1 MSWLRR
7 LVLGLGVAVAV
18 STEGVAAPA
27 ARVNAGAIVL
37 VNSTAPDYGDFQSR
51 LEPYL
56 VQFGVPYDVR
66 DVSTQPVGAGI
77 GEYSLIVIGHRGL
90 DAPRRFLTA
99 DGERRILTA
108 VHGGTG
114 LVSFDGLLASW
125 SEGSP
130 KPLYD
135 FPGEIFSVS
144 FMPPGQVESITV
156 GSEDAHFITN
166 QRATPREIRLK
177 NKMRVPGLSA
187 PDRVAVLARA
197 GSLPLVLATQFGE
210 GRAVLF
216 ATFDWTAPEVKGK
229 LYGLDDLVWRSL
241 VWAARKPFV
250 MRGMP
255 KFLAMRVD
263 DVSGFGLGSN
273 RHLGWVPTVNR
284 YGFKPWLGVFIDD
297 LREDDEATQR
307 LAQLTQR
314 GLATASVHARRWN
327 QFFYLD
333 ESLRTDDAG
342 RNITAKPLPDDAI
355 AANFREAERVFAD
368 HHIVESPLVLPHFY
382 ESAPNVF
389 GGLKAWGAEFLGTV
403 LEPGQGYGS
412 PIPKF
417 GPYLS
422 SEPSRASNGAD
433 PLYIADWLSVPG
445 HPEFDHRFFNF
456 IVEVRDVAGYEWA
469 PGGVPV
475 EEAIRR
481 GVEECRR
488 EFDSLV
494 PAVLFTHESD
504 YIQHILPGDWTLIL
518 KGVDEE
524 LAPDKPVKVTLE
536 HVAQY
541 LRALRTSRVESAG
554 FESNSGEGFVVL
566 SGSADMPTKFYVW
579 QSDPAGPVAYEH
591 EVPVFRGGVRVR
603 WK

>member
-156 GSEDAHFITN
+156 GSEGAHFITN

-187 PDRVAVLARA
+187 PDRVAVLARGA
-197 GSLPLVLATQFGE
+197 AFRWSWRRNLEKGAPSSSLPSIGP
-210 GRAVLF
+210 R
-216 ATFDWTAPEVKGK
+216 
-229 LYGLDDLVWRSL
+229 
-241 VWAARKPFV
+241 RK
-250 MRGMP
+250 
-255 KFLAMRVD
+255 
-263 DVSGFGLGSN
+263 
-273 RHLGWVPTVNR
+273 
-284 YGFKPWLGVFIDD
+284 
-297 LREDDEATQR
+297 
-307 LAQLTQR
+307 
-314 GLATASVHARRWN
+314 
-327 QFFYLD
+327 
-333 ESLRTDDAG
+333 
-342 RNITAKPLPDDAI
+342 
-355 AANFREAERVFAD
+355 
-368 HHIVESPLVLPHFY
+368 
-382 ESAPNVF
+382 
-389 GGLKAWGAEFLGTV
+389 
-403 LEPGQGYGS
+403 
-412 PIPKF
+412 
-417 GPYLS
+417 
-422 SEPSRASNGAD
+422 
-433 PLYIADWLSVPG
+433 
-445 HPEFDHRFFNF
+445 
-456 IVEVRDVAGYEWA
+456 
-469 PGGVPV
+469 
-475 EEAIRR
+475 
-481 GVEECRR
+481 
-488 EFDSLV
+488 
-494 PAVLFTHESD
+494 
-504 YIQHILPGDWTLIL
+504 
-518 KGVDEE
+518 
-524 LAPDKPVKVTLE
+524 
-536 HVAQY
+536 
-541 LRALRTSRVESAG
+541 
-554 FESNSGEGFVVL
+554 
-566 SGSADMPTKFYVW
+566 
-579 QSDPAGPVAYEH
+579 
-591 EVPVFRGGVRVR
+591 
-603 WK
+603 